1 MKITY
6 DMQEDEWLKL
16 CEERDVVAFI
26 DECGDLCINGDAGES
41 IMITS
46 SGAYVGVLSFISYM
60 EQCEVVKIFYR
71 GSGDSVTI
79 TF

>member
-6 DMQEDEWLKL
+6 DMQEDEQR
-16 CEERDVVAFI
+16 EIVAFI
-26 DECGDLCINGDAGES
+26 DGYGELCIKGDAGQS
-41 IMITS
+41 IMINEHGVYK
-46 SGAYVGVLSFISYM
+46 GAFNFHEWM
-60 EQCEVVKIFYR
+60 DQCEVVKIFYR

>member
-6 DMQEDEWLKL
+6 DMQEDERR
-16 CEERDVVAFI
+16 EVVAFI
-26 DECGDLCINGDAGES
+26 DGNGDLCINGGTGES
-41 IMITS
+41 IMITK
-46 SGAYVGVLSFISYM
+46 SGVYEVVASFHVYIDR
-60 EQCEVVKIFYR
+60 CEVVKTFYR